1 MYNNI
6 LVPIATDHDPNTDQA
21 IEIAR
26 RLSAEGARITALT
39 VVESIPDYI
48 GTHLPHGHL
57 ELARQ
62 EMQTDLEA
70 SLGHAADVK
79 VVVVSGHSGRT
90 ILDWADENDVD
101 CIVMA
106 SHRPDLSD
114 YFLGSTASRVV
125 RHAQCAVHVLR

>member
-39 VVESIPDYI
+39 VVECIPDYI

-70 SLGHAADVK
+70 SLGQAADVK